1 METTTMPMD
10 AGANCNNKSQ
20 PDTLP
25 FEESQSQKLQQSS
38 QEIELKKGT
47 WGILHPHPD
56 YITAY
61 KQRQLDLHDQGQSIN
76 HQPLEPRCLV
86 KDEYTAGRLEHL
98 DIQFTEQNT
107 ELKRLLQISKTQF
120 IIKRER
126 ITNYETA
133 NYKGDFVVVIYDKSS
148 NGTFVNQKKLENK
161 KAILFHNDS
170 ISIAKPDY
178 EVFKY
183 VPSTVLPNSDEIPS
197 ELAKNYVALRIL
209 GRGICGPVRLVYSKT
224 NYCPFA
230 LKCITKNGLDK
241 TAHKDLLVN
250 PEGFMNEV
258 DILKGLKHPNVIKMV
273 HAINTPLNLFI
284 MLELM
289 QGGELFERI
298 RKNVGL
304 SEKLAKFYFYQIATA
319 VEYLHGKGIT
329 HRDLKPENILLLN
342 NDEYTLVKVTDFGMS
357 KLVNYKTMMKTFCGT
372 PYYAAPEI
380 LASKGAAQYTSKV
393 DVWSLGVILYV
404 MLSSCVPF
412 TKRGNKELNDVIIE
426 GKFGYPPD
434 RFEHVSGKAKRL
446 IDRMLIVNPNA
457 RYTVSDVV
465 VSSWL
470 DDGELIRK
478 ISKTLQPYINS
489 NNYDSENTSPNVD
502 SGIGSLQRRDK
513 FLNDIQM
520 KRPRFE

>member
-298 RKNVGL
+298 RKN
-304 SEKLAKFYFYQIATA
+304 
-319 VEYLHGKGIT
+319 
-329 HRDLKPENILLLN
+329 
-342 NDEYTLVKVTDFGMS
+342 
-357 KLVNYKTMMKTFCGT
+357 
-372 PYYAAPEI
+372 
-380 LASKGAAQYTSKV
+380 
-393 DVWSLGVILYV
+393 
-404 MLSSCVPF
+404 
-412 TKRGNKELNDVIIE
+412 RGNKELNDVIIE